1 MKQDVL
7 AALDAVDATYDE
19 LIDVANDI
27 AKEVVGDLDDMMASA
42 YNDVE
47 KLSNEAIRDL
57 MLKLSLR
64 SYSFA
69 EIKER
74 SAFKSELAETLRKEA
89 YAKNFNLAEGTIAVR
104 ENTAVLNSSSE
115 ILANQIYE
123 LVADIF
129 KSKLDET
136 HRIVAALTSVLMSR
150 MSEAK
155 LTTVNAEVI

>member
-1 MKQDVL
+1 MKSEVV

>member
-1 MKQDVL
+1 MKSEVV

-89 YAKNFNLAEGTIAVR
+89 YAKNFNSAEGTVAVR
-104 ENTAVLNSSSE
+104 ENTAVLNSFSE